1 MNKPET
7 KFHPNMFETT
17 NGHLPQEDRT
27 LASIK
32 DQRSAKTTDMSSHL
46 QATGS
51 FKLTVD
57 DNSLSKSNTQ
67 HLFKNLY
74 GETLLT
80 RLFFSASNVNN
91 LQKVIRFIIHRETGE
106 SIDNQSNNELLII
119 MRSLFLEYSAH
130 PALVDEKMS
139 KEEKTKLYNKY
150 TEEVKRLNE
159 IVINTVVPKVMSQM
173 QQYLDYLRDA
183 SQQPYQM
190 NSPTNTNIAGERQYR
205 SVTQLLLGTDL

>member
-1 MNKPET
+1 
-7 KFHPNMFETT
+7 MFETA

-27 LASIK
+27 LAAIK
-32 DQRSAKTTDMSSHL
+32 DQRATASSL
-46 QATGS
+46 DFQSPGS

-57 DNSLSKSNTQ
+57 DTALSKSNTQ

-80 RLFFSASNVNN
+80 RLFFSSSNVNN

-130 PALVDEKMS
+130 PTLVDERMS

-190 NSPTNTNIAGERQYR
+190 NSPTNTNIAGERRYR